1 MPRPKQNEHTREAL
15 IEVGIKHIS
24 QHGYHGT
31 GIKQILDELKVPKGS
46 FYNYFNSK
54 EAFVAELIE
63 ADMHANAKEIQP
75 LLDDVNLNPIQKLR
89 ALFEKGRQKYTQN
102 QGKQGCLVASVANDI
117 GDSSALCQQAMQRSV
132 KALNTLLSGLIS
144 EAQAQQLIRTDL
156 PAKQL
161 ATLMWTAWEGSLIE
175 MKIAGN
181 TDNLT
186 QITDFIFD
194 DILKAN

>member
-46 FYNYFNSK
+46 FYNYFSSK
-54 EAFVAELIE
+54 EAFVAELLE
-63 ADMHANAKEIQP
+63 ADMHNQAQLIQP
-75 LLDDVNLNPIQKLR
+75 VLDNDQLDPIAKLR
-89 ALFEKGRQKYTQN
+89 MLFENKRQKYTQQ

-117 GDSSALCQQAMQRSV
+117 GDSSLLCQQAMQRSV
-132 KALNTLLSGLIS
+132 KALNQLLSGLIA
-144 EAQAQQLIRTDL
+144 EAQQQQLIRTDL
-156 PAKQL
+156 AASQL

-186 QITDFIFD
+186 QITDFIFN
-194 DILKAN
+194 DILKPI

>member
-46 FYNYFNSK
+46 FYNYFSSK
-54 EAFVAELIE
+54 EAFVAELLE
-63 ADMHANAKEIQP
+63 ADMHNQAQQIQP
-75 LLDDVNLNPIQKLR
+75 VLDNNQLDPIEKLR
-89 ALFEKGRQKYTQN
+89 TLFENNRQKYTQQ

-117 GDSSALCQQAMQRSV
+117 GDSSLLCQQAMQRSV
-132 KALNTLLSGLIS
+132 KALNQLLAGLIA
-144 EAQAQQLIRTDL
+144 EAQQQQLIRTDL
-156 PAKQL
+156 AASQL

-186 QITDFIFD
+186 QITDFIFN
-194 DILKAN
+194 DILKPS

>member
-63 ADMHANAKEIQP
+63 ADIHANAKEIQP

-89 ALFEKGRQKYTQN
+89 ALFEKGRQKYSEQN
-102 QGKQGCLVASVANDI
+102 GKQGCLVASVANDI

-132 KALNTLLSGLIS
+132 NALNKLLSGLIS
-144 EAQAQQLIRTDL
+144 EAQIQQLIRTDL

-194 DILKAN
+194 DILKAS

>member
-46 FYNYFNSK
+46 FYNYFSSK
-54 EAFVAELIE
+54 EAFVAELLE
-63 ADMHANAKEIQP
+63 ADMHNQAQQIQP
-75 LLDDVNLNPIQKLR
+75 VLDNNQLDPIAKLR
-89 ALFEKGRQKYTQN
+89 TLFENHRQKYTQQ

-117 GDSSALCQQAMQRSV
+117 GDSSLLCQQAMQRSV
-132 KALNTLLSGLIS
+132 KALNQLLAGLIA
-144 EAQAQQLIRTDL
+144 EAQQQQLIRTDL
-156 PAKQL
+156 AANQL

-175 MKIAGN
+175 MKITGN

-186 QITDFIFD
+186 QITDFIFN
-194 DILKAN
+194 DILKPS

>member
-46 FYNYFNSK
+46 FYNYFSSK
-54 EAFVAELIE
+54 EAFVAELLE
-63 ADMHANAKEIQP
+63 ADMHNHAQQIQP
-75 LLDDVNLNPIQKLR
+75 VLDNNQLDPIEKLR
-89 ALFEKGRQKYTQN
+89 TLFENNRQKYTQQ

-117 GDSSALCQQAMQRSV
+117 GDSSLLCQQAMQRSV
-132 KALNTLLSGLIS
+132 KALNQLLAGLIA
-144 EAQAQQLIRTDL
+144 EAQQQQLIRTDL
-156 PAKQL
+156 AASQL

-186 QITDFIFD
+186 QITDFIFN
-194 DILKAN
+194 DILKST